1 MMSDWNILRSTFN
14 TPKLLVMKN
23 IKRIKKENVV
33 FSNCRLIFCRPF
45 SILLFSKQLVISII
59 YHSVAWTN
67 LARHFLRYIW
77 KISLKSLRK
86 YPSPLPCCV
95 TLSFCLH
102 FESPRELIAGEYYD
116 IKRKKKDCK
125 VEVTSKVRKRKQR
138 KGLAGIRNVKRRLAL
153 VL

>member
-1 MMSDWNILRSTFN
+1 MPPILDPVIFQAIGYQHYLSFSCLDKSGETFSEIY
-14 TPKLLVMKN
+14 L
-23 IKRIKKENVV
+23 ED
-33 FSNCRLIFCRPF
+33 IF
-45 SILLFSKQLVISII
+45 K
-59 YHSVAWTN
+59 
-67 LARHFLRYIW
+67 
-77 KISLKSLRK
+77 SLKK

-95 TLSFCLH
+95 TLHFCLH
-102 FESPRELIAGEYYD
+102 FESTRELIAGEYYD